1 MSIINRFLTVVT
13 EPEFRLARDLTAM
26 AIADGEVTPEEKE
39 AISAICKIESID
51 ERKLLA
57 NLKAKNESTETEIP
71 QEQYSRQEYLRT
83 LIKIIGAD
91 GYAAPQEI
99 YLFQIIASK
108 LGMNQMDVVGL
119 FMLTANRQYF
129 RGDVGCKVLNS
140 FLRNQ
145 IDPMGKTEQENRDN
159 LRSIYD
165 TIAAHTNTTQDE
177 DSDRELLRQNL
188 TQATETFLENKI
200 LINGFKR
207 AGLDLARILKEEE
220 TRIFLK
226 YTR

>member
-1 MSIINRFLTVVT
+1 
-13 EPEFRLARDLTAM
+13 
-26 AIADGEVTPEEKE
+26 
-39 AISAICKIESID
+39 
-51 ERKLLA
+51 
-57 NLKAKNESTETEIP
+57 
-71 QEQYSRQEYLRT
+71 
-83 LIKIIGAD
+83 
-91 GYAAPQEI
+91 
-99 YLFQIIASK
+99 
-108 LGMNQMDVVGL
+108 
-119 FMLTANRQYF
+119 MLTANRQYF

-165 TIAAHTNTTQDE
+165 TIAAHTNTTQNE